1 MNRRV
6 NDMALAYTKTT
17 WTNDVTP
24 LNATNLN
31 HMEDG
36 IEAAS
41 LDDSV
46 LTLAE
51 SLGWVN
57 PEDEE

>member
-1 MNRRV
+1 
-6 NDMALAYTKTT
+6 MALAYTPTT
-17 WTNDVTP
+17 WVNETTP

-31 HMEDG
+31 HMEAG

-41 LDDSV
+41 LDSSV

-51 SLGWVN
+51 SMGWEN
-57 PEDEE
+57 PEDED

>member
-1 MNRRV
+1 
-6 NDMALAYTKTT
+6 MALAYTKTT